1 MISQLID
8 EARREHAATA
18 ALCWN
23 GGAWSYDELSA
34 AADQIAADHPNWL
47 GRRIGVACSQAAR
60 QMALLVALDRLA
72 AAACLLPSSMTLEA
86 RASLTSQYG
95 LAEIAG
101 DEAAAIEI
109 NAPNSLAVIGEPGSV
124 VLFTSGTSGPPKPA
138 VHSWQSLAAAVSR
151 HARNVG
157 RRWLLAYDLARFAG
171 LQVMLQ
177 SLATAGTLCV
187 PASREPRDV
196 LQCLRRDRVEFASGT
211 PTFWRMLLGAA
222 TAEELAACSLAQITL
237 GGEAVD
243 QGVLD
248 RLRQAFPQA
257 RISHIYASTEMGTC
271 FVVNDGRSGFP
282 AAFLDD
288 ASLPARLRVAEDGEL
303 WIASERSMKEYL
315 GESHAERDPWFA
327 TGDMVRQDG
336 DRVYFVG
343 RRTECI
349 NVGGAKVFPADV
361 ERVIRSVPGVREVRV
376 HPIASSLVGEL
387 VGAEIEPAPGQP
399 ADGLREAVLIACRR
413 ELVKYQVP
421 AVVRVVDRLAINDAG
436 KLARGGA

>member
-1 MISQLID
+1 MIRQLVD
-8 EARREHAATA
+8 DARREHACRP
-18 ALCWN
+18 ALRWA
-23 GGAWSYDELSA
+23 GGAWSYAELSS
-34 AADQIAADHPNWL
+34 AADAVVNERAAWR
-47 GRRIGVACSQAAR
+47 GRRVGILCRRAER
-60 QMALLVALDRLA
+60 QIALLVALDRLGA
-72 AAACLLPSSMTLEA
+72 TAFLIPSSLTPTAVE
-86 RASLTSQYG
+86 SLRTQYE
-95 LAEIAG
+95 LCELAG
-101 DEAAAIEI
+101 DELAANPPASE
-109 NAPNSLAVIGEPGSV
+109 SLTASDATGV

-138 VHSWQSLAAAVSR
+138 VHTWQSLSAAVSR
-151 HARNVG
+151 HPRNVG

-187 PASREPRDV
+187 PASRDPQDV
-196 LQCLRRDRVEFASGT
+196 LRCLGDDQVEFASGT

-222 TAEELAACSLAQITL
+222 TKEELAACSLAQITL

-248 RLRQAFPQA
+248 RLREAFPQA

-271 FVVNDGRSGFP
+271 FVVNDGRAGFP
-282 AAFLDD
+282 ASYLNDTT
-288 ASLPARLRVAEDGEL
+288 LPTRLKIADDGEL
-303 WIASERSMKEYL
+303 LIASERSMKEYL
-315 GESHAERDPWFA
+315 GEAKTEREPWFA
-327 TGDMVRQDG
+327 TGDMVRLDG

-361 ERVIRSVPGVREVRV
+361 ERVIRAVPGVREVRV
-376 HPIASSLVGEL
+376 FPVASSIVGQLVA
-387 VGAEIEPAPGQP
+387 AEIEPSTQP
-399 ADGLREAVLIACRR
+399 APEELRNAVLAACRR

-421 AVVRVVDRLAINDAG
+421 AQLKFVERLAVNDAG